1 MNGTT
6 SISELPNDYICGSS
20 KNDNIQLTKNEND
33 PSLLPM
39 PPPPSLN
46 GNITLDQTTIN
57 QIVNG
62 LQQASNSGSTLLPS
76 RDIPIKTDHIV
87 IDEQTRHDYL
97 PTPINNDYIV
107 SSENN
112 EDIIITYNAREKKS
126 DHIEFLYSEFQYP
139 VLICVVYFLFQL
151 PIFRKKLFYFTP
163 FYFTSFLFANDGN
176 YNINGNLIT
185 SILFGVTIFI
195 LMKLMNTV
203 SNYTS

>member
-6 SISELPNDYICGSS
+6 NISELPNEYICGSS
-20 KNDNIQLTKNEND
+20 KNDNITLTKNEND
-33 PSLLPM
+33 PCLLPM

-97 PTPINNDYIV
+97 PTPSNNDYIV
-107 SSENN
+107 SSEKN
-112 EDIIITYNAREKKS
+112 EDIINTYNAREKKS
-126 DHIEFLYSEFQYP
+126 DNLENLYSELQYP
-139 VLICVVYFLFQL
+139 ILICVVYFLFQL
-151 PIFRKKLFYFTP
+151 PIFRKKLFYFVP
-163 FYFTSFLFANDGN
+163 FLFTNDGN
-176 YNINGNLIT
+176 YNINGYLIT

-203 SNYTS
+203 SFYTS